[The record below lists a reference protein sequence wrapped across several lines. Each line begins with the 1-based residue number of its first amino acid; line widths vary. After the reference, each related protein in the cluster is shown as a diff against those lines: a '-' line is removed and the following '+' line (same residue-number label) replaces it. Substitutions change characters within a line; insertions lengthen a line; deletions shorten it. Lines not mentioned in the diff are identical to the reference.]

1 MKKQLTILLWVLFFG
16 ATLQAQVYRFEVS
29 GVSMSV
35 KQKRTWSEFTAFKP
49 ARFVASLNTPK
60 NYIAIYSE
68 IEQYFK
74 IQKYY
79 DEKQE
84 NGKQILG
91 FDCVDLNGETC
102 YIEIQTRKKENMSQL
117 YINYDDRILVYNMK
131 YMKK

>member
-1 MKKQLTILLWVLFFG
+1 MKIYLTILLGVLFFG
-16 ATLQAQVYRFEVS
+16 TNVQAQVYRFEVS

-35 KQKRTWSEFTAFKP
+35 KQKRTWSEFTPFKP

-74 IQKYY
+74 IEKYY
-79 DEKQE
+79 DEKE
-84 NGKQILG
+84 DNGKQILG
-91 FDCVDLNGETC
+91 FDCFDLNGEAC

-117 YINYDDRILVYNMK
+117 YLNYNDRIVVYNMK
-131 YMKK
+131 YLKK